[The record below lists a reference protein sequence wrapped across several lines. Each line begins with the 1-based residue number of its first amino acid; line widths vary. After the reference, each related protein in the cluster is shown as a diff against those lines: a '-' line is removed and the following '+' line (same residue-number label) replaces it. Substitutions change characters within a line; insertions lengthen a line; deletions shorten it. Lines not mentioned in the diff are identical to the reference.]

1 MKNLNSGS
9 GSGSQL
15 HVETRSF
22 SSEVKL
28 NFSLNLFQVLVSLV
42 LDLLAGSGSDGGE
55 AASLPAEPSSGPD
68 WVQLQNQNQV
78 RVSGSE
84 RFCGF

>member
-1 MKNLNSGS
+1 MKNLNSGSGS

-28 NFSLNLFQVLVSLV
+28 NFSLNLFQV

-68 WVQLQNQNQV
+68 WVQLQNQNQNQI